1 MLDQEESEFAKT
13 NIMCYIIFSGHTKG
27 IETLHSNNCKTNIC
41 VRLSSCYGI
50 PEKNPIK
57 RQKDLLW
64 LSVSDFTSQ
73 SVDSVGRWPPGEQHI
88 VAVTQRT
95 FLHNDNLSAKEEG
108 LESHNPSAVCSS
120 DPALFKQAVYS
131 QDYITS
137 QLHHRIPGNNA
148 STSGLWQTLQTE
160 IEWYSG
166 AHCTVS
172 VFIALLKTK
181 MMLQDVY
188 IV

>member
-1 MLDQEESEFAKT
+1 M
-13 NIMCYIIFSGHTKG
+13 FSGHTKG
-27 IETLHSNNCKTNIC
+27 IETLHSNNCKTNTC
-41 VRLSSCYGI
+41 VSLPFCYGI

-64 LSVSDFTSQ
+64 LRVSDFTSQ
-73 SVDSVGRWPPGEQHI
+73 SVDSVVRGPPGEQHM
-88 VAVTQRT
+88 VALTQRT
-95 FLHNDNLSAKEEG
+95 FLHNDNLSAEEEG
-108 LESHNPSAVCSS
+108 LESHNPSAVCSR
-120 DPALFKQAVYS
+120 DLTLFKQAVCT

-137 QLHHRIPGNNA
+137 QLRHRIPGNNA

-166 AHCTVS
+166 AYRTVS
-172 VFIALLKTK
+172 VFIALLKTQ